1 MTFGWSSLLAVLVG
15 GGIGSVIRYVLT
27 FAIAQRLGPG
37 FPWWTFVINVT
48 GSFVIGVVAEITQTR
63 VFAGTPLLRVFLMTG
78 VLGGYTTF
86 STFSYDT
93 LTLIGERAPWVLP
106 VAYAAGSVLLGV
118 AAAFAGVALVRAFS
132 TA

>member
-1 MTFGWSSLLAVLVG
+1 MIGWQSVLAVLAG
-15 GGIGSVIRYVLT
+15 GGIGSVIRYGVT

-37 FPWWTFVINVT
+37 FPWWTFIINVT
-48 GSFVIGVVAEITQTR
+48 GSFVIGIVAEMTQTR
-63 VFAGTPLLRVFLMTG
+63 TFGGAPLLRLFLMTG

-86 STFSYDT
+86 SSFSYET
-93 LTLIGERAPWVLP
+93 LTLIGDRAQLLAL
-106 VAYAAGSVLLGV
+106 AYAAGSVILGI

>member
-1 MTFGWSSLLAVLVG
+1 MIGWQPMLAVLVG

-27 FAIAQRLGPG
+27 FAISQRLGPG

-48 GSFVIGVVAEITQTR
+48 GSLIIGVVAEVTQTR
-63 VFAGTPLLRVFLMTG
+63 AFAGGPLVRVFLMTG

-86 STFSYDT
+86 SSFSYET
-93 LTLIGERAPWVLP
+93 LTLIGDRAQMLAL
-106 VAYAAGSVLLGV
+106 AYAAGSVVLGV

>member
-1 MTFGWSSLLAVLVG
+1 LIGWQSLLAVLVG
-15 GGIGSVIRYVLT
+15 GGIGSVIRYALT

-37 FPWWTFVINVT
+37 FPWWTFVINIT
-48 GSFVIGVVAEITQTR
+48 GSLVIGIVAEVTQTR
-63 VFAGTPLLRVFLMTG
+63 TFAGAPLLRVFLMTG

-86 STFSYDT
+86 SSFSYET
-93 LTLIGERAPWVLP
+93 LTLIGDRAQLLAL
-106 VAYAAGSVLLGV
+106 AYAAGSIVLGV